1 MIVADALWRRG
12 ARPDALSGSTLRAYL
27 PHVAIGELCE
37 IWPTTVARQEPA
49 YGVVTA
55 LTGGSASVS
64 LLSNAD
70 GLSCNAVIVPTGDL
84 QKVDVSPAL
93 LGCVLDGHGRIT
105 ERVDSGEL
113 MVPGADSRCLAGL
126 PVGYRDRRAIEEPFT
141 TGVRAIDALL
151 SCGVGQRMGIFA
163 AAGAG
168 KTSMTERL
176 LDNASADVY
185 VVVLVGE
192 RGREVSAFVDR
203 MRTSGNAARTVV
215 VQSTSDTAPAARC
228 SAALLGTSV
237 AEYFRD
243 NGCRVLLV
251 MDSMTRYARALRD
264 VALAS
269 GEPPARRGYP
279 ASVFEALPRL
289 VERPGRT
296 HKGSITAFYTILLE
310 DEGETDAIGE
320 EVKSLLD
327 GHIYL
332 SSRLAGK
339 GHHPAIDILR
349 SKSRLFNEVAT
360 PAQVEGAMRI
370 RKTLSILEEMQFMR
384 DLGEYKPGANPQN
397 DAALKKEGAIL
408 AFLQQGKH
416 ERCDH
421 AAAIGALNALAA

>member
-1 MIVADALWRRG
+1 LV
-12 ARPDALSGSTLRAYL
+12 
-27 PHVAIGELCE
+27 E
-37 IWPTTVARQEPA
+37 
-49 YGVVTA
+49 
-55 LTGGSASVS
+55 GSASVS
-64 LLSNAD
+64 LLSSAE
-70 GLSCNAVIVPTGDL
+70 GLSYDAVVLPTGEL
-84 QKVDVSPAL
+84 QKVDVSSAL
-93 LGCVLDGHGRIT
+93 LGCVIDGHGQIVERI
-105 ERVDSGEL
+105 DQGEAA
-113 MVPGADSRCLAGL
+113 VSPADSRSLATA
-126 PVGYRDRRAIEEPFT
+126 PVSYRDRRAIEEPFT
-141 TGVRAIDALL
+141 TGIRAIDAVL

-168 KTSMTERL
+168 KTSLTERL
-176 LDNASADVY
+176 LENAGADVY

-203 MRTSGNAARTVV
+203 IATSGNASRTVI

-228 SAALLGTSV
+228 SAALLGTSI

-243 NGCRVLLV
+243 SGCRVLLV

-296 HKGSITAFYTILLE
+296 VKGSITAFYTVLLE
-310 DEGETDAIGE
+310 DEEEVDAIGE

-332 SSRLAGK
+332 SSKLAGT
-339 GHHPAIDILR
+339 GHYPAIDILR

-360 PAQVEGAMRI
+360 ERQSAGAMAL
-370 RKTLSILEEMQFMR
+370 RKTLSVLEEMQFMR
-384 DLGEYKPGANPQN
+384 DLGEYTPGANPQN
-397 DAALKKEGAIL
+397 DAALAKEKAVL
-408 AFLQQGKH
+408 AFLRQARH
-416 ERCDH
+416 ERCDY
-421 AAAIGALNALAA
+421 ADALEALHALAL

>member
-1 MIVADALWRRG
+1 
-12 ARPDALSGSTLRAYL
+12 
-27 PHVAIGELCE
+27 
-37 IWPTTVARQEPA
+37 
-49 YGVVTA
+49 
-55 LTGGSASVS
+55 
-64 LLSNAD
+64 
-70 GLSCNAVIVPTGDL
+70 
-84 QKVDVSPAL
+84 
-93 LGCVLDGHGRIT
+93 
-105 ERVDSGEL
+105 
-113 MVPGADSRCLAGL
+113 
-126 PVGYRDRRAIEEPFT
+126 
-141 TGVRAIDALL
+141 
-151 SCGVGQRMGIFA
+151 
-163 AAGAG
+163 
-168 KTSMTERL
+168 
-176 LDNASADVY
+176 
-185 VVVLVGE
+185 
-192 RGREVSAFVDR
+192 
-203 MRTSGNAARTVV
+203 
-215 VQSTSDTAPAARC
+215 
-228 SAALLGTSV
+228 
-237 AEYFRD
+237 
-243 NGCRVLLV
+243 

>member
-1 MIVADALWRRG
+1 LLLDAL
-12 ARPDALSGSTLRAYL
+12 GSRKHL
-27 PHVAIGELCE
+27 
-37 IWPTTVARQEPA
+37 
-49 YGVVTA
+49 
-55 LTGGSASVS
+55 
-64 LLSNAD
+64 
-70 GLSCNAVIVPTGDL
+70 AVIVSSKAQKKKVSGDF
-84 QKVDVSPAL
+84 D
-93 LGCVLDGHGRIT
+93 
-105 ERVDSGEL
+105 
-113 MVPGADSRCLAGL
+113 LAQ
-126 PVGYRDRRAIEEPFT
+126 PD
-141 TGVRAIDALL
+141 
-151 SCGVGQRMGIFA
+151 MGIFA

-168 KTSMTERL
+168 KTSLTERL
-176 LDNASADVY
+176 LENAGADVY

-203 MRTSGNAARTVV
+203 IAASGNASRTVI

-243 NGCRVLLV
+243 SGCRVLLV

-296 HKGSITAFYTILLE
+296 VKGSITAFYTVLLE
-310 DEGETDAIGE
+310 DEEEVDAIGE

-332 SSRLAGK
+332 SSKLAGT
-339 GHHPAIDILR
+339 GHYPAIDILR

-360 PAQVEGAMRI
+360 ERQSAGAMAL
-370 RKTLSILEEMQFMR
+370 RKTLSVLEEMQFMR
-384 DLGEYKPGANPQN
+384 DLGEYTPGANPQN
-397 DAALKKEGAIL
+397 DAALAKEKAVL
-408 AFLQQGKH
+408 AFLRQARH
-416 ERCDH
+416 ERCDY
-421 AAAIGALNALAA
+421 ADALEALHALAL